1 MEGAFLEEDGQQ
13 RALFPRGRLT
23 ESAFRTK
30 QATEGAFSGAGGQT
44 LHYTTDIYDRTV
56 KQRALLERA
65 VKIIDYEI
73 LTEILLV
80 EQAVKTRLFSLR

>member
-1 MEGAFLEEDGQQ
+1 ME
-13 RALFPRGRLT
+13 
-23 ESAFRTK
+23 
-30 QATEGAFSGAGGQT
+30 QAVK
-44 LHYTTDIYDRTV
+44 HYTTDIYDRTV

>member
-1 MEGAFLEEDGQQ
+1 MEGAFFEEDGQQ

-44 LHYTTDIYDRTV
+44 LHYRY
-56 KQRALLERA
+56 L
-65 VKIIDYEI
+65 
-73 LTEILLV
+73 
-80 EQAVKTRLFSLR
+80 